1 MPCAS
6 APPLTENDIEASTHI
21 VAQMG
26 AEPFLAILQ
35 QHPDIDVIVAG
46 RAYDPA
52 PCAALCMRRGI
63 DPGVYWH
70 MGKIMEC
77 GGACAE
83 PKGSVI
89 LASVREGSFDLE
101 PMNPKERCTTL
112 SVAAHTLYEKTRPDL
127 LPGPGG
133 VLDLTSSSYEQLTER
148 SVRVRGSTFVPSTSY
163 QVKLEGAAIVGYRT
177 IFVGGIRSD
186 FYRPGRS

>member
-1 MPCAS
+1 VPCAS
-6 APPLTENDIEASTHI
+6 ASPLNENDIEASTHI
-21 VAQMG
+21 VAQMC

-112 SVAAHTLYEKTRPDL
+112 TSPLIRFMRRRDPTSCRGPVACSTSRRRR
-127 LPGPGG
+127 
-133 VLDLTSSSYEQLTER
+133 TSS
-148 SVRVRGSTFVPSTSY
+148 
-163 QVKLEGAAIVGYRT
+163 
-177 IFVGGIRSD
+177 
-186 FYRPGRS
+186 